1 MKAQGWPYIRGPWA
15 LYLGYTVLGMTVGS
29 GGGRVAV
36 PELVWIAPF
45 AAASAARGLPYMT
58 SAKFCGCLDPPP
70 CPVIPLSAFW

>member
-45 AAASAARGLPYMT
+45 AAIAAAAMQ
-58 SAKFCGCLDPPP
+58 
-70 CPVIPLSAFW
+70 I